1 MVTTTVDSSSNHH
14 SPTSAAENPNFPR
27 KNLPSPW
34 AQVVRGADS
43 EPNYQS
49 TPSSSSSSSLDSVAS
64 YGAAVDACDASVKPV
79 WKRPSNEVA
88 DVGPV
93 MGAVSWPALS
103 ESTKPMARSI
113 PESAAKTS
121 TDDGSLTTTT
131 AITQGP
137 VISDYPQKQSTG
149 NVKPTAMNH
158 GMANRQRSMKRGGA
172 NSNNVG
178 SGPSQN
184 NFSSPSQNHPPPPPP
199 PFPVLQMPP
208 STYAHGISGVPVPI
222 PRDPYRNNNWDTRPP
237 HGGVMPPMNEHRS
250 PSRRSNAGHHPRGD
264 GSYHNS
270 YGNRRDQDRGNYA
283 NTRDTHINQQR
294 MPPRGLMRPP
304 PPNPAS
310 FVGTQSMRPFPNP
323 AGFPEFYYF
332 PTLQFESFGGMPFF
346 THAPPPAMFLP
357 VAETPLTNTIVNQID
372 YYFSD
377 ANLVKDEYLRSNMDE
392 QGWVPITLIAS
403 FPRVRSLT
411 SNIKLIL
418 DSLRTSAIVEVQ
430 GDKLRRRN
438 EWIKWLPSTQ
448 LRANAGSISPSGSS
462 SNNLAADFEKITLD
476 DTTDKVNSVPTTN
489 DDAAGGEFSTLSQV
503 PNGDVTAAST
513 N

>member
-1 MVTTTVDSSSNHH
+1 MVTTTVDS
-14 SPTSAAENPNFPR
+14 PTSAADNPNFSR

-43 EPNYQS
+43 EPNHPS
-49 TPSSSSSSSLDSVAS
+49 PPSSSASSSSLDSVNS
-64 YGAAVDACDASVKPV
+64 NSAAVDTCDATVKPV
-79 WKRPSNEVA
+79 WKRPSNGIAEV
-88 DVGPV
+88 GSV

-103 ESTKPMARSI
+103 ESTKPTAKLTSD
-113 PESAAKTS
+113 SSAKTA
-121 TDDGSLTTTT
+121 TDDGSPTVL
-131 AITQGP
+131 QGP
-137 VISDYPQKQSTG
+137 VISDSLQKQATG
-149 NVKPTAMNH
+149 NAKHSPAMNY
-158 GMANRQRSMKRGGA
+158 GMTNRQRSMKRGGA
-172 NSNNVG
+172 NGNSVG
-178 SGPSQN
+178 PGPAQS
-184 NFSSPSQNHPPPPPP
+184 NFSNPSPNLPPPPP

-208 STYAHGISGVPVPI
+208 STFAHGIPGVSVPG

-237 HGGVMPPMNEHRS
+237 HGGFMPPMNEHRS
-250 PSRRSNAGHHPRGD
+250 PSRRGNAGHHPRGD
-264 GSYHNS
+264 GPYHNS
-270 YGNRRDQDRGNYA
+270 YGNRRDQDRGSYA
-283 NTRDTHINQQR
+283 NTRDAHVNQQR

-310 FVGTQSMRPFPNP
+310 FMGPQPMRPFANP

-332 PTLQFESFGGMPFF
+332 PTLQFEPFGGMPFF
-346 THAPPPAMFLP
+346 THAPPPAMFFP

-418 DSLRTSAIVEVQ
+418 DSLRTSTVVEVQ

-438 EWIKWLPSTQ
+438 DWMKWLPT
-448 LRANAGSISPSGSS
+448 ISPSGTSS
-462 SNNLAADFEKITLD
+462 KNLAADFEKITVD
-476 DTTDKVNSVPTTN
+476 EATSDKVNSEPTTN
-489 DDAAGGEFSTLSQV
+489 AAA
-503 PNGDVTAAST
+503 TAAASS